1 MSLRTRLPLGAG
13 QAPWTREWGQGPC
26 PEFLRSLGPTRAQRL
41 AMEGA
46 RSAFSRWLHSLVQG
60 LFKAE
65 SHLAKGLGFSR
76 FPPKSWFVWGSGSW
90 HKNAPPQPLTTSF
103 GFPFSPPSPQMPQ
116 PWLCHRRMT
125 VPMSWQTAVSHV
137 GYYSEPGP
145 RASVFKSSQASW
157 TGSGPQS
164 SLWVEA
170 MGGSA
175 LKGAASEGW
184 GAAPGY

>member
-46 RSAFSRWLHSLVQG
+46 RSALSRWLHSLVQG

-90 HKNAPPQPLTTSF
+90 HKNASDHQLRVSFLPSQPPNAPALALSQTDD
-103 GFPFSPPSPQMPQ
+103 SPHELADSRVSCGVLLRTRAQGVCFQIITGQLDWLWSPV
-116 PWLCHRRMT
+116 R
-125 VPMSWQTAVSHV
+125 
-137 GYYSEPGP
+137 
-145 RASVFKSSQASW
+145 
-157 TGSGPQS
+157 
-164 SLWVEA
+164 SLGRGDGRER
-170 MGGSA
+170 
-175 LKGAASEGW
+175 
-184 GAAPGY
+184 P